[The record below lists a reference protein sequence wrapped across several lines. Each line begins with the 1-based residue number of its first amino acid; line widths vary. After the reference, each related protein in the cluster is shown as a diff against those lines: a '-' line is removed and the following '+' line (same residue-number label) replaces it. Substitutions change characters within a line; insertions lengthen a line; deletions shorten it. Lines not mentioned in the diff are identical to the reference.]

1 MYWPSVRSNSI
12 VKDDSSS
19 LMAVFSPTPRARPVE
34 VRSDWSSTVK
44 GIEICAAS
52 LSCRS
57 GSWGK
62 ERKGQHHREGV
73 VRVRDIVSRVV
84 GLLECGFLSVAA
96 TRPPITCNLEE
107 TCCSLLLLLLMA
119 IHTYSVRRFGPGFG
133 LTPGKY
139 SKNQSNPQPV
149 FELLVYETRVR
160 ESTGGCR
167 FGERKLSHTYT
178 A

>member
-1 MYWPSVRSNSI
+1 M
-12 VKDDSSS
+12 
-19 LMAVFSPTPRARPVE
+19 
-34 VRSDWSSTVK
+34 K

-119 IHTYSVRRFGPGFG
+119 IHTYYVYTFRPGLILLLRILMTGKKGKAALGCNSVRRFGPGFG
-133 LTPGKY
+133 WNKLNTRYILEKPIK
-139 SKNQSNPQPV
+139 PQPV

-167 FGERKLSHTYT
+167 FG
-178 A
+178 